1 MKAPGEPLPGRF
13 VLEAVVHFDAT
24 SCQVSQYGAF
34 NSSLITRIAQIPT
47 FFVRAVP
54 MKRGYTM
61 GGRPQKPSSILCL
74 FSKQSN
80 GRRAS
85 ADTDENEHTD
95 SHGLRT
101 QIF

>member
-1 MKAPGEPLPGRF
+1 MDGRRQEP
-13 VLEAVVHFDAT
+13 
-24 SCQVSQYGAF
+24 
-34 NSSLITRIAQIPT
+34 SSLVYR
-47 FFVRAVP
+47 
-54 MKRGYTM
+54 
-61 GGRPQKPSSILCL
+61 L

-80 GRRAS
+80 GRQAS